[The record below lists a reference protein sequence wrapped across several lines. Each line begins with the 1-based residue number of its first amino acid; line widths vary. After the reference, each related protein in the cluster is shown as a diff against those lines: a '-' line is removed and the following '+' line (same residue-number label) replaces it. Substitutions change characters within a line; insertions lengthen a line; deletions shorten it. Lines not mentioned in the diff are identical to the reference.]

1 MRAYL
6 SDLDKRS
13 RWLDYMET
21 HHTATIEE
29 TGVSPEDWVLNTAWA
44 EARAILAETEPESRC
59 PEAVTTRIGLNTLA
73 RSVRHPGIAF
83 TLTHDIQASLA
94 EALAA
99 FVGGN

>member
-13 RWLDYMET
+13 RWLDYLET

-29 TGVSPEDWVLNTAWA
+29 TGVSPEDWVLNTAWG
-44 EARAILAETEPESRC
+44 EARAILAETEPE
-59 PEAVTTRIGLNTLA
+59 TL
-73 RSVRHPGIAF
+73 
-83 TLTHDIQASLA
+83 DASHVPASSLRWYDVAPRETSYRLMLA

-99 FVGGN
+99 FVAEGN

>member
-1 MRAYL
+1 MRAYMSEAPSVGRL
-6 SDLDKRS
+6 
-13 RWLDYMET
+13 
-21 HHTATIEE
+21 
-29 TGVSPEDWVLNTAWA
+29 AWQMVGEA
-44 EARAILAETEPESRC
+44 PAQALREARAILAETEPESRC

-99 FVGGN
+99 FVGEGN

>member
-1 MRAYL
+1 MRAFL
-6 SDLDKRS
+6 SRS
-13 RWLDYMET
+13 HGSVPGVRSLRPELYAADRAWLAA
-21 HHTATIEE
+21 TAA
-29 TGVSPEDWVLNTAWA
+29 D

-99 FVGGN
+99 FVGEGN